1 VCREAILKTEA
12 NNESMQGPDTFTRI
26 KLLRQGVLI
35 HELMEK
41 RSYEMAK
48 KIARYWTT
56 EGQLVDTPDSKRL
69 REEK

>member
-1 VCREAILKTEA
+1 VCREAVLNIEA
-12 NNESMQGPDTFTRI
+12 NNDSMQGPDTFTRI

-41 RSYEMAK
+41 RGYEMAK
-48 KIARYWTT
+48 KIARYWTA

-69 REEK
+69 REKK